1 MEYFDIKE
9 RVKKNL
15 RLINS
20 VNRKTFIASSVLFIL
35 GLIFFSMST
44 TSSIRYRKQSE
55 KQAIRME
62 ALFNEQIKQ
71 KEILISSLENQ
82 KDSLSKETKKL
93 YIYTIKKDS
102 INSSLLNRELK
113 KLNTKY
119 EKDIDYINNLSADS
133 NLLLLSIYL
142 NSELPKTD

>member
-1 MEYFDIKE
+1 MEYSEIKE
-9 RVKKNL
+9 RVKRNL

-20 VNRKTFIASSVLFIL
+20 VNKKTFIASSVLFIL
-35 GLIFFSMST
+35 GLIFFSIST

-55 KQAIRME
+55 KQLVRME
-62 ALFNEQIKQ
+62 NLFNEQIKE
-71 KEILISSLENQ
+71 KELLINSLQNQ
-82 KDSLSKETKKL
+82 KDSLAKETKKL

-113 KLNTKY
+113 KLNNKY

-142 NSELPKTD
+142 NSELSKTD